1 MESITSPPMQQGSSG
16 SILSPLLI
24 SMLGIVLTSLA
35 IIVYHFFLIKYCMSR
50 HRAATTQPEPA
61 PAAAPSPTGIDDKL
75 LQTIPIFTFSAVKR
89 DMDQEECV
97 VCLGEL
103 EDDDLVRLLPN
114 CSHAFHLPCIDR
126 WFAGHASCPVC
137 RSSIVVEEINVVPCP
152 ESHRTS
158 DSDCETSSESS
169 TRSSSSVPSPMEQSF
184 GLLRHCASL
193 VWPPP
198 VDRRSLPRLKRSMSM
213 DQSLVV
219 INLQRVNCFSGSSS
233 SSSRGRVLRR
243 SGSCSTRSMSH
254 FDRMPSMWLRSFSR
268 LRLGKGN
275 NGTILPY

>member
-24 SMLGIVLTSLA
+24 SMLGILLTSLA
-35 IIVYHFFLIKYCMSR
+35 LIVYHFFLIKYCMSR
-50 HRAATTQPEPA
+50 HHTATTQPEP
-61 PAAAPSPTGIDDKL
+61 AAPSPTGIDDKL
-75 LQTIPIFTFSAVKR
+75 LQTIPVFTFSAVKR

-103 EDDDLVRLLPN
+103 EDDDMVRLLPN
-114 CSHAFHLPCIDR
+114 CKHAFHLPCIDR
-126 WFAGHASCPVC
+126 WFAAHASCPLC
-137 RSSIVVEEINVVPCP
+137 RSPAVVEEINVVPCP

-158 DSDCETSSESS
+158 DSDCETS
-169 TRSSSSVPSPMEQSF
+169 TSVPSPREQSF

-193 VWPPP
+193 VLPPP

-219 INLQRVNCFSGSSS
+219 INLQRANCFSGSSS

-268 LRLGKGN
+268 LRSGKGN
-275 NGTILPY
+275 NGPILPY

>member
-1 MESITSPPMQQGSSG
+1 MENMTSPPMALSSSG

-24 SMLGIVLTSLA
+24 SMLGIVVTSLA

-50 HRAATTQPEPA
+50 HTTTTTE
-61 PAAAPSPTGIDDKL
+61 PAAAAASAPTGVDHKL
-75 LQTIPIFTFSAVKR
+75 LQTIPIFTFSAVKC

-114 CSHAFHLPCIDR
+114 CKHAFHVPCVDQ
-126 WFAGHASCPVC
+126 WFAAHASCPLC
-137 RSSIVVEEINVVPCP
+137 RSPIVLEEINVVPCP
-152 ESHRTS
+152 EPHRTS
-158 DSDCETSSESS
+158 DSDCEMIRSESS
-169 TRSSSSVPSPMEQSF
+169 TRSSSSEPSPREQTL

-193 VWPPP
+193 MWPPT
-198 VDRRSLPRLKRSMSM
+198 VDRRSPPRLKRSMSM

-219 INLQRVNCFSGSSS
+219 INLQRVNCFSASSS
-233 SSSRGRVLRR
+233 SSSRGVLRR
-243 SGSCSTRSMSH
+243 TGSYSTRSMSH
-254 FDRMPSMWLRSFSR
+254 FDRMPSKWLRSLSR